1 MGCYSESAARRY
13 FCRDVGRPI
22 CGWRRSVGSK
32 WHEGSRCRAWPS
44 PVQLSFA
51 GNPPYMHLVS
61 TELAVTLICSLLLTR
76 LDYCNS
82 VLYSAPVSSIQV
94 LQRVQNNA
102 TMVILRALRRDSCPA
117 ITAWAAL
124 VAHSTQNRVQGGSVD
139 LQESQ
144 QRHST
149 DIPQSSHQGS
159 RQWTDTSL
167 VCRPT
172 TGQAVHQDILRETS
186 LLLFCANCLEL
197 VAWDNNQRWF
207 TVCI

>member
-51 GNPPYMHLVS
+51 GNPPYTHLVS

-82 VLYSAPVSSIQV
+82 VLYGAPVSSIQV

-117 ITAWAAL
+117 ITVWAAL
-124 VAHSTQNRVQGGSVD
+124 VAHSTQNRVQGGCVDSSRVAAAPQHRHTSVVTSRLASVNGHFAR
-139 LQESQ
+139 LQSDYWTSRSPGQTSRDEPFAVLRQLSGTHCL
-144 QRHST
+144 RH
-149 DIPQSSHQGS
+149 
-159 RQWTDTSL
+159 
-167 VCRPT
+167 
-172 TGQAVHQDILRETS
+172 
-186 LLLFCANCLEL
+186 
-197 VAWDNNQRWF
+197 
-207 TVCI
+207 